1 MNYIHSSVL
10 DATTWQPFS
19 LEGCSSSSKGVFKKR
34 NRIQKRGEEE
44 EDAIKANYSIHGN
57 G

>member
-1 MNYIHSSVL
+1 MQQLGNRFLSRAAKAARGFL
-10 DATTWQPFS
+10 
-19 LEGCSSSSKGVFKKR
+19 KR
-34 NRIQKRGEEE
+34 ETGFKRGGEE